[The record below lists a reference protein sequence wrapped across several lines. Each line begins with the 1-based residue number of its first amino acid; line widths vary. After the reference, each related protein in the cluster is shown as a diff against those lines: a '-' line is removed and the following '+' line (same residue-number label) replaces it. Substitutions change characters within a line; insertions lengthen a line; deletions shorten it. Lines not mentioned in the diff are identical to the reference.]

1 MVYFHL
7 RFLMTQQK
15 SPSPMVTWSPIVISL
30 FALLFAA
37 FTLWSTRLAGPS
49 LKLVPASRVTSTADY
64 RSEGARRPAIIVPV
78 MITNSGARSGY
89 VTDVALEVDG
99 HNARGRKEIF
109 RSLFEQLDDKV
120 NLGTTL
126 TQPEFSPFQAFSV
139 GPGETVVKDVFFIL
153 LNQQSDFSLEVGP
166 LSITPLTQT
175 VHKPTTW
182 RTWDELTLNVLQ
194 VDRAAL
200 DSAQSTPNP
209 DGGRRATRQVG
220 LSESSTTPRGRGL
233 RKAPPKGPPLTWGRP
248 LRGRFGV
255 I

>member
-89 VTDVALEVDG
+89 VTDVALEVD
-99 HNARGRKEIF
+99 ARGRKEIF

-209 DGGRRATRQVG
+209 DGGRLVKLVFQSHR
-220 LSESSTTPRGRGL
+220 PR
-233 RKAPPKGPPLTWGRP
+233 PE
-248 LRGRFGV
+248 GV
-255 I
+255 A